1 MRFQDI
7 PGLELVKK
15 QLSRAVQ
22 DQHASPTHNCSK
34 VPSEEPKQL
43 WPWPLFRI
51 CFARNERENDACGT
65 CPSCQKVH
73 KGIHPDLLFVFPSIT
88 TKKVKEAESD
98 AFLPEWR
105 KFHWNLLPNAA

>member
-22 DQHASPTHNCSK
+22 DQHIAHAQLFQGPVGGAQTALALAFVSYLFCTQRD
-34 VPSEEPKQL
+34 EE
-43 WPWPLFRI
+43 
-51 CFARNERENDACGT
+51 DACGK

-73 KGIHPDLLFVFPSIT
+73 KGIHPDLLAT
-88 TKKVKEAESD
+88 G
-98 AFLPEWR
+98 
-105 KFHWNLLPNAA
+105 